1 MRSSRV
7 GDIADQPE
15 STSDELRNR
24 SMPAGTGVWVV
35 MEPGLTAAGLGER
48 QAVLVHEHPDALEGQ
63 TSVASFM

>member
-1 MRSSRV
+1 
-7 GDIADQPE
+7 
-15 STSDELRNR
+15 
-24 SMPAGTGVWVV
+24 MPAGTGVWVV